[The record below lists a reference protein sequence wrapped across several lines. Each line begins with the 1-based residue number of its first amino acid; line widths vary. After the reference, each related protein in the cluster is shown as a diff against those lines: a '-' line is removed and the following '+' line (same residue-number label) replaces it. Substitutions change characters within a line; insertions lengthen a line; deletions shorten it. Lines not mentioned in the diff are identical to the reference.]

1 MKNSLPVKRSLKISL
16 IFTLL
21 IMLFIPARGQQQ
33 VKGKV
38 TSLLDGIGL
47 PGVNIL
53 IKGTTQGAV
62 TDADGNYTISVNSG
76 EDILIF
82 SYIGYVAEEVVVGD
96 RTIVD
101 VALAEDLETLKEV
114 VVIGYGT
121 TDRKE
126 LAGAVGSMNA
136 TKIKEANKV
145 SPLQALQGQVAGVDI
160 QAAGNKPG
168 EPFNVRIRGAST
180 INSNESIGN
189 AGFSPGQN
197 PLFVVDGIFVNDI
210 SFLNP
215 SDIERMDVLKDA
227 ASTSIYGSRG
237 SNGVVIISTKR
248 GKKGSRL
255 NVSYESYYGIREAYN
270 LPDIFEGEEFVD
282 FFIDAA
288 VGLQHSGGNTSF
300 GRDDVVLSD
309 FLRSNEIE
317 NINNNNYTDWVDL
330 ILQNGFQ
337 TKHDLNVSGGSD
349 NVAYNF
355 SVGYIKD
362 EGTFP
367 GEDLDRYTLSGS
379 MDADVSPK
387 FKIAFSTYATF
398 GMRDEGSREG
408 FRSAYRLR
416 PTGTPYED
424 NGELRFFP
432 LEGETF
438 ITNPLFEEANITR
451 ETRSIN
457 LIGSIALTY
466 KPIENLSFTTS
477 FSPNIDFNRYGE
489 YRGLFSKSV
498 SDRQN
503 RTRAQ
508 VDNRNRL
515 AYTWDNIINYNF
527 NLSEDHAIK
536 TTFVSS
542 TFLDREESYSTQ
554 TRDHSSD
561 LFLFYNIGSGAD
573 IRTPSSG
580 LRKLTLQS
588 FTGRVG
594 YSFQNK
600 YLLTLTGRYDGASIL
615 AEGNK
620 WAFFPSA
627 AFAWR
632 IADEAFMKGQ
642 NAFSELKLR
651 VSYGETG
658 NNGTGGGLQPLGSQS
673 LLRNEFTNFG
683 DQPIRTTGFANLAN
697 QDLEWERMSEV
708 NFGIDFG
715 LLKNRIYGSIDLYSR
730 NSDGIIFERR
740 LPRVTGFGGV
750 FDNIGEVRN
759 RGIEL
764 LINSVNIDNGTFK
777 WTTSLNFTKNSNE
790 ILNLIDDVEDL
801 RFGVRDAD
809 LIHRVGEEI
818 GSIFFYQFDGIWQT
832 DEADE
837 ALGFGQRPGQVKV
850 KDLNNDGQI
859 TDDDRT
865 IIGSVNP
872 DWTGGITN
880 TFNYKGFDFTI
891 FINTR
896 QGAKEF
902 SWFHRSHGWDQDER
916 PARFNGLNREYWTP
930 DNPINDWW
938 QPGNGG
944 PWKRTLFYHDVS
956 FVKVGYMTLGYNFS
970 PQVTEKL
977 KIGGLRV
984 YFTAQNPFIFTSY
997 EGWDPETAS
1006 RNSWGSAY
1014 LSRTLI
1020 GGLNINF

>member
-1 MKNSLPVKRSLKISL
+1 M
-16 IFTLL
+16 
-21 IMLFIPARGQQQ
+21 
-33 VKGKV
+33 
-38 TSLLDGIGL
+38 
-47 PGVNIL
+47 
-53 IKGTTQGAV
+53 
-62 TDADGNYTISVNSG
+62 
-76 EDILIF
+76 
-82 SYIGYVAEEVVVGD
+82 
-96 RTIVD
+96 
-101 VALAEDLETLKEV
+101 
-114 VVIGYGT
+114 
-121 TDRKE
+121 
-126 LAGAVGSMNA
+126 
-136 TKIKEANKV
+136 
-145 SPLQALQGQVAGVDI
+145 
-160 QAAGNKPG
+160 
-168 EPFNVRIRGAST
+168 
-180 INSNESIGN
+180 
-189 AGFSPGQN
+189 
-197 PLFVVDGIFVNDI
+197 VDGIFVNDI

-255 NVSYESYYGIREAYN
+255 RVNYESYYGIRQAYN
-270 LPDIFEGEEFVD
+270 LPDIFEGADFVD
-282 FFIDAA
+282 YFIDAA
-288 VGLQHSGGNTSF
+288 VGVQHSGGNTGF
-300 GRDDVVLSD
+300 TRDDVVLSD
-309 FLRSNEIE
+309 FLRPNEIE
-317 NINNNNYTDWVDL
+317 NINNNNYVDWVDL

-337 TKHDLNVSGGSD
+337 TKHNLSVSGGTD
-349 NVAYNF
+349 KTGYNF

-367 GEDLDRYTLSGS
+367 GEDLDRYTLGGS
-379 MDADVSPK
+379 IDSDLSPK
-387 FKIAFSTYATF
+387 LKLSFSSYATF
-398 GMRDEGSREG
+398 GLRDEGSREG

-416 PTGTPYED
+416 PTGSVYED

-432 LEGETF
+432 LESETF

-451 ETRSIN
+451 ETKSLNFISN
-457 LIGSIALTY
+457 ISLTY
-466 KPIENLSFTTS
+466 KPIENLSITSS

-498 SDRQN
+498 SNRPN

-508 VDNRNRL
+508 VNHGNRL
-515 AYTWDNIINYNF
+515 AYTWDNVINYNF
-527 NLSEDHAIK
+527 NLTEAHAFK

-542 TFLDREESYSTQ
+542 TFLDRGESYSTQ
-554 TRDHSSD
+554 TRDHSTD
-561 LFLFYNIGSGAD
+561 LFLFYNIGAGAD

-580 LRKLTLQS
+580 LSKLSLQS
-588 FTGRVG
+588 FTGRIG

-600 YLLTLTGRYDGASIL
+600 YIFTLTGRYDGASIL

-632 IADEAFMKGQ
+632 IGDEAFMKGQ

-658 NNGTGGGLQPLGSQS
+658 NNGTGGGLRPLGSQS
-673 LLRNEFTNFG
+673 LLNNGFTNFG
-683 DQPIRTTGFANLAN
+683 DTPIRTTGFQNLAN
-697 QDLEWERMSEV
+697 QELEWERTSEV

-715 LLKNRIYGSIDLYSR
+715 LLKNRIFGSVDFYNR
-730 NSDGIIFERR
+730 NSDGIIFERK

-759 RGIEL
+759 RGVEL
-764 LINSVNIDNGTFK
+764 LINTVNIDNGTFK
-777 WTTSLNFTKNSNE
+777 WTTSLNFTKNTNE
-790 ILNLIDDVEDL
+790 ILNLIDDVDEL

-818 GSIFFYQFDGIWQT
+818 GSIYFYQFDGIWQT

-837 ALGFGQRPGQVKV
+837 ALGFNQRPGQVKV
-850 KDLNNDGQI
+850 KDLNGDGQI

-865 IIGSVNP
+865 IIGTVNP

-880 TFNYKGFDFTI
+880 TVSYKGFDFTV

-916 PARFNGLNREYWTP
+916 PARFNGLDTDYWTP

-970 PQVTEKL
+970 PKVTEKL
-977 KIGGLRV
+977 KVGGLRI

-997 EGWDPETAS
+997 DGWDPETAS

-1020 GGLNINF
+1020 GGLNVNF

>member
-1 MKNSLPVKRSLKISL
+1 MVLVL
-16 IFTLL
+16 TLL
-21 IMLFIPARGQQQ
+21 IMLFGPARAQQQ
-33 VKGKV
+33 VKGQV
-38 TSLLDGIGL
+38 TSLLDGVGL

-62 TDADGNYTISVNSG
+62 TDADGNYVITINDGKDV
-76 EDILIF
+76 LIF
-82 SYIGYVAEEVVVGD
+82 SYIGYLAEEIVVGD
-96 RTIVD
+96 QTIINVTMT
-101 VALAEDLETLKEV
+101 EDLETLKEV
-114 VVIGYGT
+114 VVVGYGT

-126 LAGAVGSMNA
+126 LTGAVGSMNND
-136 TKIKEANKV
+136 KIMEANKV

-180 INSNESIGN
+180 INSSETIDN
-189 AGFSPGQN
+189 AGFNPGQN

-210 SFLNP
+210 AFLNP

-248 GKKGSRL
+248 GKKGSRM
-255 NVSYESYYGIREAYN
+255 NVSYESYYGVRQAYN

-288 VGLQHSGGNTSF
+288 VGVQHSGGNTGF
-300 GRDDVVLSD
+300 GRNDVVLSD
-309 FLRSNEIE
+309 FLRPNEID
-317 NINNNNYTDWVDL
+317 NINNSNYTDWVDL

-337 TKHDLNVSGGSD
+337 TKHNLNLAGGGEKTG
-349 NVAYNF
+349 YNF
-355 SVGYIKD
+355 SIGYVKD

-367 GEDLDRYTLSGS
+367 GENLDRYNLAGS
-379 MDADVSPK
+379 VDAEVSPK
-387 FKIAFSTYATF
+387 FKIAFSSYASF
-398 GMRDEGSREG
+398 GLRDEGSREG

-416 PTGTPYED
+416 PTGSVYED
-424 NGELRFFP
+424 NGDLRFFP
-432 LEGETF
+432 LESETF

-451 ETRSIN
+451 ETRSLN
-457 LIGSIALTY
+457 FIGNIALTY
-466 KPIENLSFTTS
+466 KPIENLSITSS
-477 FSPNIDFNRYGE
+477 FSPSIDFVRYGE
-489 YRGLFSKSV
+489 YRGLLSKSV
-498 SDRQN
+498 SDRPD

-515 AYTWDNIINYNF
+515 AYTWDNVINYDF
-527 NLSEDHAIK
+527 NLTQEHAFK

-542 TFLDREESYSTQ
+542 TFLDRSEGYSAQ
-554 TRDHSSD
+554 TRNHSTD
-561 LFLFYNIGSGAD
+561 LFLFHNIGAGSD
-573 IRTPSSG
+573 IRTPSSE
-580 LRKLTLQS
+580 LQKLTLQS
-588 FTGRVG
+588 FTGRIG

-600 YLLTLTGRYDGASIL
+600 YILTLTGRYDGASIL

-627 AFAWR
+627 ALAWR
-632 IADEAFMKGQ
+632 IGDEPFMKNQ

-651 VSYGETG
+651 LSYGETG
-658 NNGTGGGLQPLGSQS
+658 NNGTGGGLEPLGSQS
-673 LLRNEFTNFG
+673 LLVNGFTNFG
-683 DQPIRTTGFANLAN
+683 DTPIRTTGFDNLAN
-697 QDLEWERMSEV
+697 QDLEWERTSEI

-715 LLKNRIYGSIDLYSR
+715 LIKNRIYGSVDLYNR
-730 NSDGIIFERR
+730 NSDGVIFQRN
-740 LPRVTGFGGV
+740 LPRVTGFTGV

-777 WTTSLNFTKNSNE
+777 WTTSLNFARNSNE

-801 RFGVRDAD
+801 RFSAREAE

-818 GSIFFYQFDGIWQT
+818 GSLFFYQFDGIWQA

-837 ALGFGQRPGQVKV
+837 ALSYNQRPGQVKV
-850 KDLNNDGQI
+850 KDLNDDGQI

-880 TFNYKGFDFTI
+880 TFNYKGFDFTV

-896 QGAKEF
+896 QGGKEY

-916 PARFNGLNREYWTP
+916 PARFNGLDTDYWTP

-938 QPGNGG
+938 QPGNAG
-944 PWKRTLFYHDVS
+944 PWKRALFYRDVS
-956 FVKVGYMTLGYNFS
+956 FVKVGYMTLGYNF
-970 PQVTEKL
+970 PKQFTEKL
-977 KIGGLRV
+977 KIGALRV

-1020 GGLNINF
+1020 GGLNVNF